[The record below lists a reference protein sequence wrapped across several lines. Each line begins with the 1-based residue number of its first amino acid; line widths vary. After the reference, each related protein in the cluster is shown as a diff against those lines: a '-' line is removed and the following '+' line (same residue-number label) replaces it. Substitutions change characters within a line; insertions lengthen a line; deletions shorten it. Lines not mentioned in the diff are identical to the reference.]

1 MKLTF
6 LGGAES
12 IGASAALLEIDDR
25 RWIFDCGIRVRKDG
39 AEQLPDLSLLEEAGP
54 PSAIFATHAHLDH
67 IGALPI
73 LHMRYPLAPVYATPP
88 TIALTRIQLLD
99 SLRIMSR
106 DEQAEG
112 ELPLYSAAAV
122 ESLLQRMVP
131 VTPLRAFSPLP
142 AEPEVTFFPAG
153 HILGACSVGVAGREG
168 TVFFSGDVSVDN
180 QRTIPGM
187 RPPRFR
193 ADVVV
198 FESTYGKSLHPVRSR
213 EEAKLVETVA
223 AVVEAGGKVLVPAFA
238 IGRAQE
244 VILVLL
250 RAQLLGKIPH
260 FPIHVDGMVRATCD
274 AYAGFPRYLQSTLR
288 KRIEKHGDP
297 FFGVLDTVQPVRRPE
312 QRAEL
317 LAGPPCAIVSSSG
330 MLTGGPSPV
339 YARALLDGPGNLIAI
354 TGYQDEEAP
363 GRGVLDVAQGRR
375 EMVSID
381 GVEVRPRCRI
391 SSYALSGHASG
402 AQIASLIRS
411 LRPADV
417 FVVHGDS
424 GARHDLAELLVKD
437 RIGRVHLPSHGEP
450 CQPLGR
456 GTVSGSGR
464 RGDPRLRRLRVTGI
478 RRASA
483 NAPPTEENLSEL
495 AAHLRKTYREGIA
508 FTADELYCIWHGSF
522 PSDEGESRRFE
533 EALQASPH
541 LETHPSR
548 LFQFMAAEQKTE
560 GRDGPEEVGSLR
572 ARIDD
577 ALPRSAGLLRKSYQQ
592 GIPEMVLVFAFP
604 DIAEATLRDLL
615 DKVFRDSGWRYSI
628 HPQPNIAALERV
640 IREQVPDMKLLS
652 RNASV
657 QVEARTATIHLSRD
671 LSAEEKEEWSRSL
684 ERVRELTGFSTGIA
698 VHPGT
703 PVARNPRDEQGRLE
717 VNLAYQAI
725 RNAFAQEPH
734 APYRVGRKP
743 TLRGED
749 PRIEVTFISPQVGA
763 RYRPKLDDLSR
774 DIGWPLE
781 VSERAN
787 QNAILEEART
797 LLRDNKIRKGPSF
810 LPAEQAIRV
819 TLGERVAPE
828 KWQAIEREFE
838 ERTGYH
844 LEAQEG

>member
-1 MKLTF
+1 
-6 LGGAES
+6 
-12 IGASAALLEIDDR
+12 
-25 RWIFDCGIRVRKDG
+25 
-39 AEQLPDLSLLEEAGP
+39 
-54 PSAIFATHAHLDH
+54 
-67 IGALPI
+67 
-73 LHMRYPLAPVYATPP
+73 MRYPLAPVYATPP

-99 SLRIMSR
+99 SLRIMSQE
-106 DEQAEG
+106 EQADG
-112 ELPLYSAAAV
+112 ELPLYSEAAV

-142 AEPEVTFFPAG
+142 GDPEVTFFPAG

-168 TVFFSGDVSVDN
+168 TVFVSGDVSVDN

-223 AVVEAGGKVLVPAFA
+223 SVVEAGGKVLVPAFA

-244 VILVLL
+244 VVLVLL
-250 RAQLLGKIPH
+250 RAQLLGQIPR

-297 FFGVLDTVQPVRRPE
+297 FFGVLDTVHPVRRSE
-312 QRAEL
+312 QRAEI
-317 LAGPPCAIVSSSG
+317 LAGPPCVIVSSSG

-339 YARALLDGPGNLIAI
+339 YARALVDGPGNLIAI

-363 GRGVLDVAQGRR
+363 GRRVLEVAQGRR
-375 EMVSID
+375 ETVSID

-437 RIGRVHLPSHGEP
+437 RIGRVHLPRHGEP

-456 GTVSGSGR
+456 GAVSGGGR
-464 RGDPRLRRLRVTGI
+464 RGDPRWRRLRVTGI
-478 RRASA
+478 RRTPA
-483 NAPPTEENLSEL
+483 NASLTGESLGEL
-495 AAHLRKTYREGIA
+495 AEHLRRTYREGIA
-508 FTADELYCIWHGSF
+508 FTVDELYCIWHGSF
-522 PSDEGESRRFE
+522 PSDEAESRRFE
-533 EALQASPH
+533 EVVQASPH

-548 LFQFMAAEQKTE
+548 LFQFMAAEEKTA

-572 ARIDD
+572 VRIDD
-577 ALPRSAGLLRKSYQQ
+577 ALPRDAGLIRKSYQP

-604 DIAEATLRDLL
+604 DIAEARLRDVL
-615 DKVFRDSGWRYSI
+615 DEIFRDSGWSYSI

-640 IREQVPDMKLLS
+640 IREQVPDTKLIS

-657 QVEARTATIHLSRD
+657 QMEARTATIHLSRD
-671 LSAEEKEEWSRSL
+671 LPPEEREEWSRAL

-703 PVARNPRDEQGRLE
+703 PAARSPRDEEGRLE
-717 VNLAYQAI
+717 VNLAYQTI

-743 TLRGED
+743 SRRGED
-749 PRIEVTFISPQVGA
+749 PRIEVAFVSPQVGA
-763 RYRPKLDDLSR
+763 RYRTKLDDLGR
-774 DIGWPLE
+774 DIGWRLE
-781 VSERAN
+781 VAQRAN
-787 QNAILEEART
+787 QNAILEEARA
-797 LLRDNKIRKGPSF
+797 LLRDRKIRKGPSF
-810 LPAEQAIRV
+810 FPAEQTIRV
-819 TLGERVAPE
+819 TLEECVVPE
-828 KWQAIEREFE
+828 TWQAVEREFE
-838 ERTGYH
+838 ERTGYR
-844 LEAQEG
+844 LEAEEG